1 MEMFAQLA
9 RIQRFVRDNSRLPDS
24 LQETEEELLTG
35 VEYIPLADSTF
46 RLRGIIGGGV
56 IDYVSS
62 QPVEELLLQDA
73 VNVVT
78 LQGGTP

>member
-62 QPVEELLLQDA
+62 QPVEEVLQDA